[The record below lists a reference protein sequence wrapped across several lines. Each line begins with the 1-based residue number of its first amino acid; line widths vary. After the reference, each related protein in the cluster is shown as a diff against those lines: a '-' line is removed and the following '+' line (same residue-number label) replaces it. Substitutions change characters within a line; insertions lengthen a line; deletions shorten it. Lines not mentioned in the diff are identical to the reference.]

1 MNGIILID
9 KEEGYTSRDVVN
21 CIGKKFKTKKV
32 GHTGTLDPL
41 ATGVLAICIGRA
53 TKLVDLLQSTTK
65 EYIAG
70 GTLGIL
76 TDSLDIE
83 GNILRED
90 NINIS
95 KYEFINVLD
104 SMIGNYLQEVPI
116 YSAVKV
122 EGRKLYEYARNNEEV
137 TLPKRR
143 VEIKEIELL
152 EYENIDNK
160 VNFKIRVVVSK
171 GTYIRSL
178 INDIGIKLNTNGIM
192 TSLRR
197 TKQGNFNINDAY
209 KLEDINNDNYKI
221 FSISDVLEDIPFVTV
236 NKDLE
241 NDISNGKILLDEYG
255 YDKIGFKNLDNKEIA
270 IYQKEGKYLKPWK
283 MLLLNKESD

>member
-1 MNGIILID
+1 MNGIILVD

-83 GNILRED
+83 GKVLRED
-90 NINIS
+90 DLNIS
-95 KYEFINVLD
+95 KYELINVLD
-104 SMIGNYLQEVPI
+104 SMIGNYIQEVPI

-152 EYENIDNK
+152 EYENINNK
-160 VNFKIRVVVSK
+160 VNFKIRVIVSK

-197 TKQGNFNINDAY
+197 TKQGNFKINDAY
-209 KLEDINNDNYKI
+209 KLEDINNDNYKML
-221 FSISDVLEDIPFVTV
+221 SISDVLEDIPFVTV
-236 NKDLE
+236 NEDLE
-241 NDISNGKILLDEYG
+241 NDISNGKILLDKYG
-255 YDKIGFKNLDNKEIA
+255 YDKIGFKNLNNKEIA
-270 IYQKEGKYLKPWK
+270 IYQKEGKCLKPWK

>member
-1 MNGIILID
+1 MHGIILVD

-41 ATGVLAICIGRA
+41 ATGVLAVCVGRA

-76 TDSLDIE
+76 TDSLDTE
-83 GNILRED
+83 GALLKED

-95 KYEFINVLD
+95 EEELKNTLN
-104 SMIGNYLQEVPI
+104 SMIGKYYQEVPI

-122 EGRKLYEYARNNEEV
+122 DGRKLYEYARNNEEV
-137 TLPKRR
+137 ILPKRE

-152 EYENIDNK
+152 EYEYINNK
-160 VNFKIRVVVSK
+160 VNFKIRVLVSK

-192 TSLRR
+192 TSLKR
-197 TKQGNFNINDAY
+197 TIQGDFKIEDAY
-209 KLEDINNDNYKI
+209 KLDDINNDNYKVL
-221 FSISDVLEDIPFVTV
+221 SISEVLKDIPFITV
-236 NKDLE
+236 NNDLE
-241 NDISNGKILLDEYG
+241 NDLNNGKILLDEYG
-255 YDKIGFKNLDNKEIA
+255 YDKVGFKTLDNKEIA

-283 MLLLNKESD
+283 MLFLNKESD

>member
-1 MNGIILID
+1 MHGIILVD

-41 ATGVLAICIGRA
+41 ATGVLAVCVGRA

-76 TDSLDIE
+76 TDSLDTE
-83 GNILRED
+83 GTLLKED
-90 NINIS
+90 NVNIS
-95 KYEFINVLD
+95 EEELKNTLN
-104 SMIGNYLQEVPI
+104 SMIGKYYQEVPI

-122 EGRKLYEYARNNEEV
+122 DGRKLYEYARNNEEV
-137 TLPKRR
+137 VLPKRE

-152 EYENIDNK
+152 EYEYINNK
-160 VNFKIRVVVSK
+160 VNFKIRVIVSK

-197 TKQGNFNINDAY
+197 TIQGDFKIDAAY
-209 KLEDINNDNYKI
+209 KLDEINNDNYKVL
-221 FSISDVLEDIPFVTV
+221 SISEVLKDIPFIIV
-236 NKDLE
+236 NNDLE
-241 NDISNGKILLDEYG
+241 NDLNNGKILLDEYG
-255 YDKIGFKNLDNKEIA
+255 YDKVGFKTLDNKEIA

-283 MLLLNKESD
+283 MLFLNKESD